1 MNLKQ
6 NLFHWKSQVNSLYN
20 LSVFIWFDIGAIRVK
35 KFLFQQTIVILKILY
50 RWCDGYFEFIFT
62 GPVPLLKME
71 ISRLEEENSKLRSRL
86 ENIEM
91 DCSNILQEKGTL
103 QEQVSKLKKQI
114 SSSSSAPNVQI
125 SNLQSE
131 VPKL

>member
-1 MNLKQ
+1 MNYNCNELK
-6 NLFHWKSQVNSLYN
+6 S
-20 LSVFIWFDIGAIRVK
+20 A
-35 KFLFQQTIVILKILY
+35 
-50 RWCDGYFEFIFT
+50 

-86 ENIEM
+86 ENLEM
-91 DCSNILQEKGTL
+91 DCSNVLQEKGTL

-125 SNLQSE
+125 SNLKSE
-131 VPKL
+131 VPNLSFINAIPIVSSHFCLACSPLSLH